1 MNHKIMAYHRPVLLN
16 ESIEGLNINPKGT
29 YIDLTFGGGG
39 HARLVLEKLGKKGR
53 LFAFDHDPNAVQNAI
68 DDQRL
73 IFIAANFRY
82 LQNFLR
88 YYGISHVDGILAD
101 LGISSHQI
109 DRPERGFS
117 FRAESRLDMRMNPA
131 SRKTAIEVLNNTP
144 EEQLYGIFRE
154 YGELKNTGRVVRSIL
169 SARKES
175 PIETTGQLET
185 ILADLVPQQNRS
197 KFLARVYQAIRIEVN
212 EEIDALGEML
222 VQTAG
227 AMSAGG
233 RLVVITYHSLE
244 DRLVKNYMRTGNLE
258 GELEKDFY
266 GKPQT
271 PWKLINRKVIVPGEE
286 EIAENKRSRSAK
298 LRIAEKI

>member
-1 MNHKIMAYHRPVLLN
+1 MAYHRPVLLN